1 MLMSWL
7 DGQLQKINALEQELS
22 RVKVELSRKPNDEVL
37 LRKWQR
43 LEEQIRYERY
53 NYESKNRNRKNY

>member
-1 MLMSWL
+1 MNWSN
-7 DGQLQKINALEQELS
+7 GQLQKINALEQELS

>member
-1 MLMSWL
+1 MSWL

>member
-1 MLMSWL
+1 MSWSN
-7 DGQLQKINALEQELS
+7 GQYAKINALEQELS
-22 RVKVELSRKPNDEVL
+22 RVKVELSRKPNDEML

-53 NYESKNRNRKNY
+53 NYESKNRNRENNRM

>member
-1 MLMSWL
+1 MSWL
-7 DGQLQKINALEQELS
+7 DGQCAKINALEQELS
-22 RVKVELSRKPNDEVL
+22 RVKVELSRKPNDEML

-53 NYESKNRNRKNY
+53 NYESKNRNRKTN

>member
-1 MLMSWL
+1 MSWL
-7 DGQLQKINALEQELS
+7 DGQLRKISSLEQELS
-22 RVKVELSRKPNDEVL
+22 RVKVELSRKPNDEML

-53 NYESKNRNRKNY
+53 NYESKNRDRKNY

>member
-1 MLMSWL
+1 MSWL
-7 DGQLQKINALEQELS
+7 DGQYAKINTLEQELS
-22 RVKVELSRKPNDEVL
+22 RVKVELSRRPNDEML

-53 NYESKNRNRKNY
+53 NYESKNRNRKNTRM

>member
-1 MLMSWL
+1 MSWL
-7 DGQLQKINALEQELS
+7 DGQLQKINTLEQELS
-22 RVKVELSRKPNDEVL
+22 RVKVELLRRPNDEVV

-53 NYESKNRNRKNY
+53 DYESKNRNRKNY